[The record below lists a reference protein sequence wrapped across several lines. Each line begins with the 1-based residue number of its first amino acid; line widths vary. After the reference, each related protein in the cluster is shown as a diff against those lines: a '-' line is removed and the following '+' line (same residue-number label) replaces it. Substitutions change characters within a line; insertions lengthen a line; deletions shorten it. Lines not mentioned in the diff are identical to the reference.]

1 MPFKEW
7 TIDLGDARVYIW
19 RSTDKGELMSFAVI
33 LLVCLGD
40 EWECVTRY
48 DCVHGFPHRDVIGKE
63 SGLLYKQTFRGLTLE
78 QVFRYAIH
86 DCQKNYERHIRFFQ
100 AH

>member
-1 MPFKEW
+1 
-7 TIDLGDARVYIW
+7 
-19 RSTDKGELMSFAVI
+19 MSALSRCFLAEGC
-33 LLVCLGD
+33 LLISKAGCGNLIATYDFPLCPD